1 MKIFMCQ
8 LMALMENRDVECFPV
23 PVYLLR
29 EIFPV
34 YILVEGR
41 NFLIPVGIE
50 AYCHLYTRKTA

>member
-1 MKIFMCQ
+1 MCQ
-8 LMALMENRDVECFPV
+8 LMALMENRDVEYFPV

-50 AYCHLYTRKTA
+50 AYCHLYTGKTT